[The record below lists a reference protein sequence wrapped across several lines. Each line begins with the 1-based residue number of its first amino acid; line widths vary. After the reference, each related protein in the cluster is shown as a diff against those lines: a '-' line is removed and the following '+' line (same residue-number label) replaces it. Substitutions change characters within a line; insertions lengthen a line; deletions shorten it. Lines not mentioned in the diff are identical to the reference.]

1 VTVDNASLLAAL
13 LTVAALAAFAVM
25 MLGLIGGRY
34 SANLAAL
41 RDWGVE
47 TIGPVAM
54 WFAWGVAA
62 VSLLGS
68 IYFSEVADFVPC
80 NLCWYQRIAMYP
92 LVVILAIAAARNDV
106 AIRRYVFPLTGI
118 GMVFSIYHH
127 FLQLYPSIE
136 TGVCGTDVSCV
147 TRDIWELG
155 FVSFPLMALAGFLL
169 VTALLV
175 VAARFDSQMRLASAP
190 LGAGSTR

>member
-1 VTVDNASLLAAL
+1 MTVDNASLLAAL
-13 LTVAALAAFAVM
+13 LTVAALAASAGMILALV
-25 MLGLIGGRY
+25 GGRY

-68 IYFSEVADFVPC
+68 VYFSEVADFAPC
-80 NLCWYQRIAMYP
+80 NLCWSQRIAMYP
-92 LVVILAIAAARNDV
+92 LAVILAIAAVRNDV
-106 AIRRYVFPLTGI
+106 GIRRYVFPLTGI
-118 GMVFSIYHH
+118 GMVFSLYHH

-136 TGVCGTDVSCV
+136 TGVCGTDISCV

-155 FVSFPLMALAGFLL
+155 FVSFPLMAFAGFLL
-169 VTALLV
+169 IAALLI
-175 VAARFDSQMRLASAP
+175 VAARFDSQMRLASAR
-190 LGAGSTR
+190 LRAGSTK